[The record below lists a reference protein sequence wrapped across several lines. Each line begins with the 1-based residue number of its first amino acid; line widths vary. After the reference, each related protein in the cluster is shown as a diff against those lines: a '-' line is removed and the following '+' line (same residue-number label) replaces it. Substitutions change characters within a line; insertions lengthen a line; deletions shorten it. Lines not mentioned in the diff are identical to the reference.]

1 MNRNEFI
8 IELYFI
14 KKMKQKEIAKE
25 LNISKYIVSRVV
37 TKDTRYEEEKEK
49 RKQESINRH
58 NRKKTES
65 ILKKRKKMQ
74 DEYAILKKHRAALHH
89 VAGRSAIDQKKIV
102 REQRRWIV
110 TVWRARPTLHSTS
123 RKRVSAFGV
132 ICCVRSGLF
141 LLPFSA

>member
-25 LNISKYIVSRVV
+25 INISKYIVSRVV

-74 DEYAILKKHRAALHH
+74 DEYAILKK
-89 VAGRSAIDQKKIV
+89 
-102 REQRRWIV
+102 
-110 TVWRARPTLHSTS
+110 
-123 RKRVSAFGV
+123 
-132 ICCVRSGLF
+132 
-141 LLPFSA
+141 

>member
-49 RKQESINRH
+49 RKKEYINRH

-74 DEYAILKKHRAALHH
+74 DEYAILKKQHIEASKELSGGKKYISNRAFRNWNTSIYRYDRKTKSYKLKNNIN
-89 VAGRSAIDQKKIV
+89 VSKDIP
-102 REQRRWIV
+102 RRIKW
-110 TVWRARPTLHSTS
+110 
-123 RKRVSAFGV
+123 
-132 ICCVRSGLF
+132 
-141 LLPFSA
+141 

>member
-74 DEYAILKKHRAALHH
+74 DEYAILKKQHIEASTELSGGKKYISNRAFRNWNTSIYRYDRKTKSYKLKNNIN
-89 VAGRSAIDQKKIV
+89 VSKDIP
-102 REQRRWIV
+102 RRIKW
-110 TVWRARPTLHSTS
+110 
-123 RKRVSAFGV
+123 
-132 ICCVRSGLF
+132 
-141 LLPFSA
+141 

>member
-37 TKDTRYEEEKEK
+37 TKDIRYEEEKEK

-65 ILKKRKKMQ
+65 ILKKEKKCKTNM
-74 DEYAILKKHRAALHH
+74 
-89 VAGRSAIDQKKIV
+89 
-102 REQRRWIV
+102 
-110 TVWRARPTLHSTS
+110 
-123 RKRVSAFGV
+123 
-132 ICCVRSGLF
+132 LF
-141 LLPFSA
+141 